1 MTLKTLVRVLLTLAI
16 FAVAITLGWWFWN
29 HWMHSPWTR
38 DGRVRADVVNLAPDV
53 SGLVTAVKV
62 RDNQLVHAGDVLL
75 TIDRARFAIAV
86 SQAEATVALQ
96 QATLDQRRAEAARRS
111 KLADVVVSSE
121 SREASGFG
129 AQAALA
135 QYRQAVTALDAA
147 KLNLERTD
155 VRAPADGYVT
165 NLASFVGDYATAGRP
180 LMALVKHDSFYVYG
194 YFEET
199 KIPLLRIGQRVR
211 VRLMGGGTEL
221 KGHVES
227 LSRGVTDRDNATGQE
242 LLSSVNPTF
251 NWVRLAQRVPVR
263 IGLDEL
269 PAELL
274 LSAGM
279 TCTVIVEP
287 DAGAAPASTRSAES
301 D

>member
-1 MTLKTLVRVLLTLAI
+1 MNLKNAVRVVLTFAI
-16 FAVAITLGWWFWN
+16 FAVAIVLGWWFWN

-53 SGLVTAVKV
+53 SGLVTAVNV
-62 RDNQLVHAGDVLL
+62 HDNQLVHAGDVLL

-86 SQAEATVALQ
+86 SQAEAAVALQ
-96 QATLDQRRAEAARRS
+96 QATLDQRRSEAARRS

-121 SREASGFG
+121 SREAAGFG
-129 AQAALA
+129 AQAAVA

-147 KLNLERTD
+147 KLNLERTE
-155 VRAPADGYVT
+155 VRAPADGYIT
-165 NLASFVGDYATAGRP
+165 NLASFVGDYASAGRP
-180 LMALVKHDSFYVYG
+180 LMALVRHDSFYVYG

-199 KIPLLRIGQRVR
+199 KIPLLRIGQNVR
-211 VRLMGGGTEL
+211 VRLMGGGVQL
-221 KGHVES
+221 KGHIDS
-227 LSRGVTDRDNATGQE
+227 LSRGITDRDNATGQE

-263 IGLDEL
+263 IALDDV
-269 PAELL
+269 PADML

-279 TCTVIVEP
+279 TCTVIVDP
-287 DAGAAPASTRSAES
+287 APVSPPAS
-301 D
+301 